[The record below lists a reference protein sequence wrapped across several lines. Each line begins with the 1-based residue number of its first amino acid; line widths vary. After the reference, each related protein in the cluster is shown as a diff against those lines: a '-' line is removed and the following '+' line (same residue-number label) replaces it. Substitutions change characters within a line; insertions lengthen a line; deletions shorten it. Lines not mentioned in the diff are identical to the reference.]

1 MGAATNPPAPPSGR
15 VERVLAF
22 LERHPWI
29 TDALFVAI
37 PLSVLTYASQDS
49 FYGRNPLLPGWIELG
64 VALTMTGVLA
74 LRRTW
79 LVPAA
84 LTVAG
89 TALLMVVLLIPP
101 SIQIVAVPI
110 TVYTVAKFGSPKV
123 SRAFLGLGLA
133 GAVLV
138 LVPYAANVFWI
149 EPAGTGPSSVPTFGF
164 QEIIVATVVAGF
176 CASTVMVAWM
186 LGEVGARSHRRLAEI
201 EERNRL
207 LIRERAHE
215 AAAAATDERLRIA
228 RDMHDVVS
236 HSLSVMIAQADGG
249 RYVAS
254 SDPQAA
260 ERALGTIANTGRE
273 SLVEL
278 RRMLGVLRSVEDPP
292 DHRPQPKATD
302 IADLVASVRAA
313 GLPVEYRA
321 PEWLGELP
329 EGQSLAI
336 YRVVQEALTN
346 TLKHAGPDARSEVT
360 VSAAGS
366 ELLIEVIDHDPRVQ
380 AGHSGSGAGTRGV
393 GEAGDSD
400 LERVGSGLE
409 GIKERVTLY
418 SGTVDAGFEGTGF
431 AVRARFPRNGRLADT
446 SRARQPAGEGRR

>member
-1 MGAATNPPAPPSGR
+1 MGAATTPPAQPSGR

-37 PLSVLTYASQDS
+37 PLSLLTFAASRDS
-49 FYGRNPLLPGWIELG
+49 FYGQNPLLPGWIELA
-64 VALTMTGVLA
+64 VALTMTGALA

-84 LTVAG
+84 MTVAG
-89 TALLMVVLLIPP
+89 AALLMVVLLIPP

-149 EPAGTGPSSVPTFGF
+149 GPAGTGPSSVPTLGF

-186 LGEVGARSHRRLAEI
+186 LGEVGARGHRRLAEI

-254 SDPQAA
+254 TDPRAA
-260 ERALGTIANTGRE
+260 ERALGTIASTGRE

-278 RRMLGVLRSVEDPP
+278 RRMLGVLRSPEDPV

-302 IADLVASVRAA
+302 LAELVASVRAA
-313 GLPVEYRA
+313 GLPVEYR
-321 PEWLGELP
+321 PPDWLGELP
-329 EGQSLAI
+329 EGQSLAV

-346 TLKHAGPDARSEVT
+346 TLKHAGPDARSEV
-360 VSAAGS
+360 VISAAGS
-366 ELLIEVIDHDPRVQ
+366 TLLVEVVDHDPQVRDGQ
-380 AGHSGSGAGTRGV
+380 PDIGTT
-393 GEAGDSD
+393 GDAKDHDS
-400 LERVGSGLE
+400 ERLGSGLD
-409 GIKERVTLY
+409 GMKERVALY
-418 SGTVDAGFEGTGF
+418 SGTVEVGYEDTGF
-431 AVRARFPRNGRLADT
+431 AVRARFPRPGRPAGTPRERL
-446 SRARQPAGEGRR
+446 PAGEGRR